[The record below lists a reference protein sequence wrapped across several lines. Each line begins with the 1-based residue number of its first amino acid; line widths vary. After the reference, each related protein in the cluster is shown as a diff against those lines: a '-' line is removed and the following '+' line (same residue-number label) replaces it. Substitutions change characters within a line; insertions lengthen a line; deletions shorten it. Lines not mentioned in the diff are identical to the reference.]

1 MAQGNGQMMPGQF
14 NNMQVNRQQQPG
26 GIRPPM
32 LSGSPG
38 FQVNPNMAQPGG
50 IRPPMIPVQQGTQPL
65 RQQGYG
71 MVTPQQQAQA
81 MQQQQPMQVNQQGYY
96 GGIRPPMMNM
106 QNRGPYGK

>member
-32 LSGSPG
+32 
-38 FQVNPNMAQPGG
+38 M
-50 IRPPMIPVQQGTQPL
+50 PVQQGTQPL

-71 MVTPQQQAQA
+71 MVTPQQQQQA

-96 GGIRPPMMNM
+96 GGIRPPMTNM